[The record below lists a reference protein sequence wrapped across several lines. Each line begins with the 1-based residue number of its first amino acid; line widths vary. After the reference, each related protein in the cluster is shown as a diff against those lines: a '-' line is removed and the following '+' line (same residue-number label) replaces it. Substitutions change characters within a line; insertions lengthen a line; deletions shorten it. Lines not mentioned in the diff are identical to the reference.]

1 MKKIVVFGSINTDLA
16 INSLYFPNQGETVKG
31 SNFSISQGGKGANQ
45 AVAASRLGA
54 KVDFV
59 GCVGDDPFGE
69 KCLRNIS
76 NENIS
81 PKYIRKI
88 FGTPTAVAIILKA
101 NNDNRIILDS
111 GANEHLSLEDLNNY
125 ILNNIVTDSI
135 FITQLENKI
144 EVNFQAIKLA
154 KMHNMIT
161 IFNPAPAS
169 KIPVEIYSL
178 IDYLVVNQSEAKI
191 LSGIYPL
198 TNSEAEE
205 VYNELKK
212 YGLKNLI
219 ITLGVLG
226 SIVFTENEV
235 RRIDPFEVKVV
246 DTTGAGD
253 AYIGALAYMLAIG
266 KDIISACKFANI
278 VAGVSCT
285 KKGAQGGLPTLDEVN
300 VFLRSVN
307 NGF

>member
-54 KVDFV
+54 KVDFI
-59 GCVGDDPFGE
+59 GCVGDDAFGE
-69 KCLRNIS
+69 KCIKNIS

-81 PKYIRKI
+81 PKYIRKV
-88 FGTPTAVAIILKA
+88 FGVPTAVAIILKN

-111 GANEHLSLEDLNNY
+111 GANEHLSLDDLNNY
-125 ILNNIVTDSI
+125 ILNNIVTDAI
-135 FITQLENKI
+135 FITQLENKMEI
-144 EVNFQAIKLA
+144 NFQAIKLA
-154 KMHNMIT
+154 KKHNMIS

-169 KIPVEIYSL
+169 KIPVELYSL

-198 TNSEAEE
+198 TSFEAEE

-226 SIVFTENEV
+226 SIIFTENDV
-235 RRIDPFEVKVV
+235 RKIDPFEVKVV

-253 AYIGALAYMLAIG
+253 AYIGALAYMLANG
-266 KDIISACKFANI
+266 KDLISACKFASI
-278 VAGVSCT
+278 VSGISCT
-285 KKGAQGGLPTLDEVN
+285 KKGAQCGLPTLDEVN
-300 VFLRSVN
+300 VFLRSVD
-307 NGF
+307 NGL